1 MKRMIPLAL
10 AAAVMALAM
19 GCSKEKKDPGYYK
32 IPKQPQ
38 KEIDTT
44 LHAMEGHDFE
54 TSIPWNDSQYRIII
68 ARAPIDSM
76 PEIHTGDGVRYKD
89 NRIRIKILRHDSSV
103 FFNHA
108 FTKRS
113 FSDILT
119 PHFKKEGA
127 LLNLVFEQDL
137 TDKDHLYFAGSVG
150 DPDELSDEM
159 IPLQLV
165 IDRYGIFT
173 YKVDDID
180 THNAHADTT
189 FIDDSYKK
197 EEEDRLRNKNGL

>member
-1 MKRMIPLAL
+1 MKRIIPIAM
-10 AAAVMALAM
+10 AAALISLTM

-32 IPKQPQ
+32 IPKQQQ

-44 LHAMEGHDFE
+44 LHAMESHDYE
-54 TSIPWNDSQYRIII
+54 TSIPWNDSQYHIII
-68 ARAPIDSM
+68 ARAPIDTM

-89 NRIRIKILRHDSSV
+89 NRIRIKILRRDSSV
-103 FFNHA
+103 FFNQT
-108 FTKRS
+108 FTKHS
-113 FSDILT
+113 FKNILT
-119 PHFKKEGA
+119 PQFQKEGA
-127 LLNLVFEQDL
+127 LLNLVFEEDL

-159 IPLQLV
+159 IPLQLI
-165 IDRYGIFT
+165 IDRFGKFT
-173 YKVDDID
+173 YKVDEID

-197 EEEDRLRNKNGL
+197 EEEERLRRGSL